1 MENSITNNTAL
12 LTNDAVVFGLLMVI
26 LALIFYT
33 SSKKEGFWAK
43 FYTYVPSVLLCYF
56 IPALLNTFGVIS
68 GNDSNLY
75 SIASQYLLPASLIL
89 LTIGID
95 MKSLRRLGPK
105 AIYMFFAGTLGV
117 IIGGPVAFALVGNFF
132 PDIFR
137 FENEETW
144 RGLSTIAGSW
154 IGGGANQ
161 AAMLE
166 VFGASKTLFAQMIAV
181 DVIVANIWLGILL
194 YSSQHRD
201 RINRF
206 LRADNSE
213 IIALQQRME
222 KMHLENGVKTSGT
235 SEWMVILGIAFGGV
249 ALSHFAADLLAP
261 WIAENYPGL
270 AQYSLTSGFF
280 WIVIVATTIGL
291 LLSFTK
297 VRNQEQNGASNFG
310 SLFLYVLVA
319 TIGMSM
325 DLKALFDN
333 PKFFLIGG
341 VWICIHAI
349 IMIIVARIIKAPLF
363 LLAVGSQ
370 ANIGGAASAPI
381 VAVAFNKFLAPVGV
395 LLAVL
400 GYAVGTYGAYLT
412 GLIMQWVSGV
422 MS

>member
-1 MENSITNNTAL
+1 MEPLNTDSAMI
-12 LTNDAVVFGLLMVI
+12 TNDAVVFGILMSI

-33 SSKKEGFWAK
+33 SGKKEGFFFK
-43 FYTYVPSVLLCYF
+43 FYKYVPSVLLCYF
-56 IPALLNTFGVIS
+56 IPALLNTFGIIS
-68 GNDSNLY
+68 GAESGLY
-75 SIASQYLLPASLIL
+75 SMASRYLLPASLIL
-89 LTIGID
+89 LTLGID
-95 MKSLRRLGPK
+95 MKGLKRLGPK
-105 AIYMFFAGTLGV
+105 AIYMFFAGTIGV
-117 IIGGPVAFALVGNFF
+117 VIGGPIAFAMVGSIF
-132 PDIFR
+132 PDIFH
-137 FENEETW
+137 FGQEETW

-181 DVIVANIWLGILL
+181 DVIIANLWLGILL

-201 RINRF
+201 KINRF

-213 IIALQQRME
+213 IIALEQRME
-222 KMHLENGVKTSGT
+222 QIHLEKGQKETGT
-235 SEWMVILGIAFGGV
+235 REWMVILGVAFGGT
-249 ALSHFAADLLAP
+249 ALSHFLADYIAP
-261 WIAENYPGL
+261 WIEANYPNL

-280 WIVIVATTIGL
+280 WIVIIATTVGL
-291 LLSFTK
+291 FLSFSK
-297 VRNQEQNGASNFG
+297 AKNLESYGASNIG

-333 PKFFLIGG
+333 PKFFMIGG
-341 VWICIHAI
+341 IWILIHAV
-349 IMIIVARIIKAPLF
+349 IMIVVARIIKAPLF
-363 LLAVGSQ
+363 LIAVGSQ

-400 GYAVGTYGAYLT
+400 GYAVGTYGAYLC
-412 GLIMQWVSGV
+412 GLIMQWVSGLLV
-422 MS
+422 

>member
-1 MENSITNNTAL
+1 
-12 LTNDAVVFGLLMVI
+12 
-26 LALIFYT
+26 
-33 SSKKEGFWAK
+33 
-43 FYTYVPSVLLCYF
+43 
-56 IPALLNTFGVIS
+56 
-68 GNDSNLY
+68 
-75 SIASQYLLPASLIL
+75 
-89 LTIGID
+89 
-95 MKSLRRLGPK
+95 
-105 AIYMFFAGTLGV
+105 AGTLGV
-117 IIGGPVAFALVGNFF
+117 IIGGPIAFATVGSIF
-132 PDIFR
+132 PDIF
-137 FENEETW
+137 FFGQEETW

-181 DVIVANIWLGILL
+181 DVIMANIWLGILL

-201 RINRF
+201 KINRF
-206 LRADNSE
+206 LKADNSE
-213 IIALQQRME
+213 IIALEQRME
-222 KMHLENGVKTSGT
+222 KIHLEKGVKQTGT
-235 SEWMVILGIAFGGV
+235 SEWMIILGIAFGGT
-249 ALSHFAADLLAP
+249 ALSHFLADYIAP
-261 WIAENYPGL
+261 WIASNYANL

-280 WIVIVATTIGL
+280 WIVIIATTVGM

-297 VRNQEQNGASNFG
+297 VKNLESYGASNIG

-333 PKFFLIGG
+333 PKFFMIGAI
-341 VWICIHAI
+341 WISIHAI
-349 IMIIVARIIKAPLF
+349 IMIIVARIIKAPLC

-400 GYAVGTYGAYLT
+400 GYAVGTYGGYLC
-412 GLIMQWVSGV
+412 GLIMQWVSGI
-422 MS
+422 MT

>member
-1 MENSITNNTAL
+1 MENITNPAL
-12 LTNDAVVFGLLMVI
+12 LTNDAVVFGLLMII

-33 SSKKEGFWAK
+33 SSRKDGFWAK

-56 IPALLNTFGVIS
+56 IPALLNTFGIIS
-68 GNDSNLY
+68 GNNSQLY
-75 SIASQYLLPASLIL
+75 SIASQYFLPASLIL
-89 LTIGID
+89 LTLGID
-95 MKSLRRLGPK
+95 IKSLRRLGPK

-117 IIGGPVAFALVGNFF
+117 IIGGPIAFALVGNFF
-132 PDIFR
+132 PDVFR
-137 FENEETW
+137 FEEAETW
-144 RGLSTIAGSW
+144 RGLATIAGSW

-166 VFGASKTLFAQMIAV
+166 VFEADKTLFAQMIAV

-201 RINRF
+201 RVNRF

-213 IIALQQRME
+213 IIALEQRME
-222 KMHLENGVKTSGT
+222 KMHLKSGNKKSGT
-235 SEWMVILGIAFGGV
+235 SEWMVILGVAFGGI
-249 ALSHFAADLLAP
+249 AISHFCADLIAP
-261 WIAENYPGL
+261 WLAENYPNL

-280 WIVIVATTIGL
+280 WIVTIATTIGL
-291 LLSFTK
+291 LLSLTK
-297 VRNQEQNGASNFG
+297 ARNLEQQGASNFG

-333 PKFFLIGG
+333 PKFFMIGG
-341 VWICIHAI
+341 IWICIHGAI
-349 IMIIVARIIKAPLF
+349 LIFVARIIKAPLF

-370 ANIGGAASAPI
+370 ANVGGAASAPI
-381 VAVAFNKFLAPVGV
+381 VAVAFNRFLAPVGV

-412 GLIMQWVSGV
+412 GLILQWVSGI

>member
-1 MENSITNNTAL
+1 MENPNINPAL
-12 LTNDAVVFGLLMVI
+12 LTNDAVVFGLLMII

-33 SSKKEGFWAK
+33 SSRKNGFWAK
-43 FYTYVPSVLLCYF
+43 FSTYVPSVLLCYF
-56 IPALLNTFGVIS
+56 IPALLNTFGIIS
-68 GNDSNLY
+68 GSNSQLY
-75 SIASQYLLPASLIL
+75 GIASRYLLPASLIL
-89 LTIGID
+89 FTVGID

-105 AIYMFFAGTLGV
+105 AIYMFFAGTFGIV
-117 IIGGPVAFALVGNFF
+117 IGGPIAFALVGNFF
-132 PDIFR
+132 PDIFH
-137 FENEETW
+137 FEGEETW
-144 RGLSTIAGSW
+144 RGLTTIAGSW

-201 RINRF
+201 RVNKF

-213 IIALQQRME
+213 IIALEQRME
-222 KMHLENGVKTSGT
+222 EMHLENAEKKSGT
-235 SEWMVILGIAFGGV
+235 SEWMVILGVAFGGV
-249 ALSHFAADLLAP
+249 AISHFLADLIAP
-261 WIAENYPGL
+261 WLAENHPNL

-280 WIVIVATTIGL
+280 WIVIIATTIGL
-291 LLSFTK
+291 LLSLTK
-297 VRNQEQNGASNFG
+297 ARRLEQHGSSNFG
-310 SLFLYVLVA
+310 SLFLYILVA

-333 PKFFLIGG
+333 PKFFMIGG
-341 VWICIHAI
+341 LWLCIHAT
-349 IMIIVARIIKAPLF
+349 IMIVIARIIKAPLF

-370 ANIGGAASAPI
+370 ANVGGAASAPI
-381 VAVAFNKFLAPVGV
+381 VAVAFNRFLAPVGV

-400 GYAVGTYGAYLT
+400 GYAVGTYGGYLT
-412 GLIMQWVSGV
+412 GLLLQWVSGI

>member
-1 MENSITNNTAL
+1 MEQIPINPGLI
-12 LTNDAVVFGLLMVI
+12 TNDAVVFGLLMTV

-33 SSKKEGFWAK
+33 SSIKNSFWNK
-43 FYTYVPSVLLCYF
+43 FYKYVPSVLLCYF
-56 IPALLNTFGVIS
+56 IPALFNTFGLIS
-68 GNDSNLY
+68 GEHSGLY
-75 SIASQYLLPASLIL
+75 GMASRYLLPASLIL

-95 MKSLRRLGPK
+95 IQGLKKLGPK
-105 AIYMFFAGTLGV
+105 ALYMFFAGTLGV
-117 IIGGPVAFALVGNFF
+117 IIGGPIAFALVGSAF
-132 PDIFR
+132 PDIFK
-137 FENEETW
+137 FGEEETW

-181 DVIVANIWLGILL
+181 DVIIANIWLGILL
-194 YSSQHRD
+194 YSSQHRE
-201 RINRF
+201 RINKF
-206 LRADNSE
+206 LKADNSE
-213 IIALQQRME
+213 IIALEQRME
-222 KMHLENGVKTSGT
+222 MRHLERGVRQTGT
-235 SEWMVILGIAFGGV
+235 SEWMIILGVAFGGT
-249 ALSHFAADLLAP
+249 ALSHFLADYIAP
-261 WIAENYPGL
+261 WISNNYPSL

-280 WIVIVATTIGL
+280 WIVIIATTFGM

-297 VRNQEQNGASNFG
+297 AKNLESTGASNIG
-310 SLFLYVLVA
+310 TLFLYVLVA

-333 PKFFLIGG
+333 PKFFMIGAI
-341 VWICIHAI
+341 WILIHATI
-349 IMIIVARIIKAPLF
+349 LVVVAKIIKAPLF
-363 LLAVGSQ
+363 LIAVGSQ

-400 GYAVGTYGAYLT
+400 GYAVGTYGGYLC

-422 MS
+422 MI

>member
-1 MENSITNNTAL
+1 MNQSSLNTAL
-12 LTNDAVVFGLLMVI
+12 ITNDAVVFGLLMTI

-33 SSKKEGFWAK
+33 SRKKQGFWNK
-43 FYTYVPSVLLCYF
+43 FYKYVPSVLLCYF
-56 IPALLNTFGVIS
+56 IPALLNTFGIIS
-68 GNDSNLY
+68 GEQSGLY
-75 SIASQYLLPASLIL
+75 RMASQYLLPASLIL

-95 MKSLRRLGPK
+95 MQGLKRLGPK
-105 AIYMFFAGTLGV
+105 AIYMFFAGTIGV
-117 IIGGPVAFALVGNFF
+117 IIGGPIAFALVGSIF
-132 PDIFR
+132 PDIFH
-137 FENEETW
+137 FGEEETW

-201 RINRF
+201 KINKF
-206 LRADNSE
+206 LKADNSE
-213 IIALQQRME
+213 ILLLEQRME
-222 KMHLENGVKTSGT
+222 KLHLEKGVKETGT
-235 SEWMVILGIAFGGV
+235 SEWMVILGVAFGGTG
-249 ALSHFAADLLAP
+249 LSHFLADYIAP
-261 WIAENYPGL
+261 WIEANYPNL
-270 AQYSLTSGFF
+270 TQYSLTSGFF
-280 WIVIVATTIGL
+280 WIVIIATTIGL
-291 LLSFTK
+291 FLSFTK
-297 VRNQEQNGASNFG
+297 VRNLESYGASNVG

-333 PKFFLIGG
+333 PKFFMIGG
-341 VWICIHAI
+341 IWILIHAT
-349 IMIIVARIIKAPLF
+349 IMIIVARMIKAPLF
-363 LLAVGSQ
+363 LMAVGRQ

-400 GYAVGTYGAYLT
+400 GYAVGTYGGYVC

-422 MS
+422 MI

>member
-1 MENSITNNTAL
+1 MEQTPMNSSLI
-12 LTNDAVVFGLLMVI
+12 TNDAVIFGLLMTI

-33 SSKKEGFWAK
+33 SGKKEGFWGK
-43 FYTYVPSVLLCYF
+43 FYKYVPSVLLCYF
-56 IPALLNTFGVIS
+56 IPALLNTFGIIS
-68 GNDSNLY
+68 GEHSSLY
-75 SIASQYLLPASLIL
+75 SMASRYLLPASLIL

-95 MKSLRRLGPK
+95 IQGLRKLGPK
-105 AIYMFFAGTLGV
+105 ALYMFFAGTLGV
-117 IIGGPVAFALVGNFF
+117 IIGGPIAFALVGSAF
-132 PDIFR
+132 PDIFH
-137 FENEETW
+137 FGEEETW

-181 DVIVANIWLGILL
+181 DVIIANIWLGILL

-201 RINRF
+201 KINKF
-206 LRADNSE
+206 LKADNSE
-213 IIALQQRME
+213 IIALEQKME
-222 KMHLENGVKTSGT
+222 KLHLEKGIKETGIN
-235 SEWMVILGIAFGGV
+235 EWMVILGVAFGGTG
-249 ALSHFAADLLAP
+249 LSHFLADYIAP
-261 WIAENYPGL
+261 WISNNYPNL

-280 WIVIVATTIGL
+280 WIVIIATTIGMF
-291 LLSFTK
+291 LSFTK
-297 VRNQEQNGASNFG
+297 AKNLESNGASNIG

-333 PKFFLIGG
+333 PKFFMIGAI
-341 VWICIHAI
+341 WILIHAT
-349 IMIIVARIIKAPLF
+349 IMIIVAKIIKAPLF
-363 LLAVGSQ
+363 LIAVGSQ

-381 VAVAFNKFLAPVGV
+381 VAVAFNRFLAPVGV

-400 GYAVGTYGAYLT
+400 GYAVGTYGGYLC

-422 MS
+422 MI